1 MQAYCRD
8 DVLGFNL
15 NLNLRAAIVKNEKS
29 WSLKCVFLRLFLC
42 SFVSGNFSQKK
53 FFHFE
58 QFFFA
63 QRTVLCKIRGFCIKF
78 GVKRINRRVNRPIC
92 GELCGECDFF

>member
-29 WSLKCVFLRLFLC
+29 WSLMCVFLRLFLC
-42 SFVSGNFSQKK
+42 SFVSDDFSQKF

-58 QFFFA
+58 QFFFDWRA
-63 QRTVLCKIRGFCIKF
+63 VLCKIRGFCIKIR
-78 GVKRINRRVNRPIC
+78 GEADKSAGESPYMWRVVW
-92 GELCGECDFF
+92 

>member
-29 WSLKCVFLRLFLC
+29 WSLMCVFLRLFLHG
-42 SFVSGNFSQKK
+42 FMGGD
-53 FFHFE
+53 
-58 QFFFA
+58 FFA
-63 QRTVLCKIRGFCIKF
+63 KKIFSFRAIFFRLEGRSMQN
-78 GVKRINRRVNRPIC
+78 KRFLHKNS
-92 GELCGECDFF
+92 G

>member
-1 MQAYCRD
+1 MLAYCRD

-29 WSLKCVFLRLFLC
+29 WSLMCVFLRLFLC

-53 FFHFE
+53 FFMQKILLSLYFE
-58 QFFFA
+58 GGVFCARFYA
-63 QRTVLCKIRGFCIKF
+63 KYPANCHRTNHL
-78 GVKRINRRVNRPIC
+78 KRN
-92 GELCGECDFF
+92 

>member
-29 WSLKCVFLRLFLC
+29 WSLMCVFFTALFVQFC
-42 SFVSGNFSQKK
+42 
-53 FFHFE
+53 E
-58 QFFFA
+58 WQFFAKNFFSFRA
-63 QRTVLCKIRGFCIKF
+63 IFFRLEDRSMQN
-78 GVKRINRRVNRPIC
+78 KRFLHKNS
-92 GELCGECDFF
+92 G

>member
-29 WSLKCVFLRLFLC
+29 WSLMCVFLRLFLC
-42 SFVSGNFSQKK
+42 SFVSGNFLQKK
-53 FFHFE
+53 FFSFRVI
-58 QFFFA
+58 FFRLEDRSM
-63 QRTVLCKIRGFCIKF
+63 QN
-78 GVKRINRRVNRPIC
+78 KRFLHKNS
-92 GELCGECDFF
+92 G

>member
-1 MQAYCRD
+1 MQTYCRD

-29 WSLKCVFLRLFLC
+29 WSLMCVFLRLFLYG
-42 SFVSGNFSQKK
+42 FMGGDFLQKK

-58 QFFFA
+58 QFFFDRRA
-63 QRTVLCKIRGFCIKF
+63 VLCKIRGFCIKIR
-78 GVKRINRRVNRPIC
+78 GEADKSAGESPCMWRVVW
-92 GELCGECDFF
+92 

>member
-29 WSLKCVFLRLFLC
+29 WSLMCVFLRLFLC
-42 SFVSGNFSQKK
+42 SFVSGNFSQKI

-58 QFFFA
+58 QFFFRLEDRSM
-63 QRTVLCKIRGFCIKF
+63 QN
-78 GVKRINRRVNRPIC
+78 KRFLHKNS
-92 GELCGECDFF
+92 G

>member
-42 SFVSGNFSQKK
+42 SFVSDDF
-53 FFHFE
+53 
-58 QFFFA
+58 
-63 QRTVLCKIRGFCIKF
+63 CIKIRGEADKSA
-78 GVKRINRRVNRPIC
+78 GESPYMWRVVW
-92 GELCGECDFF
+92 

>member
-29 WSLKCVFLRLFLC
+29 WSLMCVFLRLFLC
-42 SFVSGNFSQKK
+42 SFVSGDFSQKK
-53 FFHFE
+53 IFISSNFFSIGGPFY
-58 QFFFA
+58 A
-63 QRTVLCKIRGFCIKF
+63 K
-78 GVKRINRRVNRPIC
+78 
-92 GELCGECDFF
+92 

>member
-29 WSLKCVFLRLFLC
+29 WSLMCVFLRLFLC
-42 SFVSGNFSQKK
+42 SFVSDDFSQKI

-58 QFFFA
+58 QFFFDW
-63 QRTVLCKIRGFCIKF
+63 RTVLCKIRGFCIKIR
-78 GVKRINRRVNRPIC
+78 GEADKSAGESPYMRRVVW
-92 GELCGECDFF
+92 

>member
-29 WSLKCVFLRLFLC
+29 WSLMCVFLRLFLC
-42 SFVSGNFSQKK
+42 SFVSDDFSQKK

-58 QFFFA
+58 QFFFDW
-63 QRTVLCKIRGFCIKF
+63 RTILCKIRGFCIKIR
-78 GVKRINRRVNRPIC
+78 GEVDKSAGESPYMWRVVW
-92 GELCGECDFF
+92 

>member
-15 NLNLRAAIVKNEKS
+15 NLNLRAAIVKNEES

-53 FFHFE
+53 IFHFE
-58 QFFFA
+58 QFFFRLEGRSM
-63 QRTVLCKIRGFCIKF
+63 QN
-78 GVKRINRRVNRPIC
+78 KRFLHKNS
-92 GELCGECDFF
+92 G